1 MVTDRLLIRD
11 CSAFTDY
18 EKINRDESVLE
29 YIHCLLDMAYE
40 DTILDYYVLDI
51 DFFTTDCS
59 DRFYTMIEDSGLL
72 TVPVNSLERF
82 NRCSYRFCFTGG
94 YLNLFVTII

>member
-18 EKINRDESVLE
+18 EKMNRDESVME
-29 YIHCLLDMAYE
+29 YVHCLLDMAYD
-40 DTILDYYVLDI
+40 DTITDSYVLDI
-51 DFFTTDCS
+51 DFFTSDCS
-59 DRFYTMIEDSGLL
+59 DRFHTMIVDSGLL
-72 TVPVNSLERF
+72 TVPGNSLDRF

-94 YLNLFVTII
+94 SRNLFTTII